1 MDKLQK
7 SMEMKTKDI
16 ESCICGRQELFR
28 DNVCKKISS
37 LSELTYQ
44 DLLKKAQEYRSYNIN
59 LLEKNRNLLL
69 ELQES
74 KKLLQ
79 KNLKISSSN
88 KDPSVNLSNESNA
101 ACTCEAM
108 NKLKQAIVINHM
120 WQNDYNM
127 LKEDLVKANILLED
141 YRSQITSLKSMLNG
155 LQVKSS
161 NSSSLNSGFTND
173 DVEAFKQQMLVYKED
188 YDASQVVI
196 SKMQQELS
204 VMKIELN
211 QSQEFT
217 KELMRK
223 NETAKNNFDR
233 VNIENVHILSQLRRL
248 TSQSLPIKS
257 EEKIK
262 EHFKSPS
269 SL

>member
-1 MDKLQK
+1 
-7 SMEMKTKDI
+7 MKTKDI
-16 ESCICGRQELFR
+16 EKCICEKQEFVR
-28 DNVCKKISS
+28 DNICKKISS
-37 LSELTYQ
+37 LSELSYQ

-59 LLEKNRNLLL
+59 LLEKNRLLLL
-69 ELQES
+69 ESQEL

-79 KNLKISSSN
+79 QNLKISSSN

-101 ACTCEAM
+101 VCTCEAM
-108 NKLKQAIVINHM
+108 NKLNQAIVINHM
-120 WQNDYNM
+120 WQNDYNT
-127 LKEDLVKANILLED
+127 LKEELVKANILLED
-141 YRSQITSLKSMLNG
+141 YRTQITSLKSMLNG
-155 LQVKSS
+155 LQLKSS
-161 NSSSLNSGFTND
+161 NSSSFNSRFTND

-196 SKMQQELS
+196 SKLQQDLS
-204 VMKIELN
+204 EMKIQLN
-211 QSQEFT
+211 QSQEFI

-223 NETAKNNFDR
+223 NEAAKNNFDR

-257 EEKIK
+257 EEKKK
-262 EHFKSPS
+262 ENSKSPS